1 MASRLLWMHLMDT
14 INMKKLII
22 VGASGFGREVIQ
34 WVEDINAV
42 KPEWEILGFID
53 DNPNAL
59 DGWRCDYRII
69 GSIDEWQPKDDEF
82 FACAIALPNVKCAVV
97 TSLLERGAKFATLIH
112 PTALVNK
119 YTQIGEGVIIT
130 PRSSATADTKIGNF
144 VTILGS
150 GIGHDASIG
159 DYSTLSGRCSI
170 NGHVEVGK
178 MVYIACGVSV
188 APSRKIGDGAFVGIG
203 SVVVTNVKAG
213 TKVFG
218 NPAKK
223 VVF

>member
-1 MASRLLWMHLMDT
+1 MVSRPQWKHLMDI

-22 VGASGFGREVIQ
+22 VGASGFGREVVQ

-42 KPEWEILGFID
+42 KPEWAILGFLD

-59 DGWRCDYRII
+59 DGCSCDYQII
-69 GSIDEWQPKDDEF
+69 GAIKEWQPKEDEF
-82 FACAIALPNVKCAVV
+82 FACAIAIPEVKYAVV

-119 YTQIGEGVIIT
+119 YAQIGEGVIIT
-130 PRSSATADTKIGNF
+130 PRSSVTADTKIGNF
-144 VTILGS
+144 VSVLGS
-150 GIGHDASIG
+150 GIGHDASVG

-170 NGHVEVGK
+170 NGHVQVGK

-188 APSRKIGDGAFVGIG
+188 APSKKIGDGAYVGIG
-203 SVVVTNVKAG
+203 SVIISNVKSG

-223 VVF
+223 VDF

>member
-1 MASRLLWMHLMDT
+1 
-14 INMKKLII
+14 MKKLII
-22 VGASGFGREVIQ
+22 VGASGFGREVVQ

-42 KPEWEILGFID
+42 APEWDIFGFLD

-59 DGWRCDYRII
+59 EGYRCDYQII
-69 GSIDEWQPKDDEF
+69 GSIKDWQPKEDEF
-82 FACAIALPNVKCAVV
+82 FACAIAIPNVKYSVV

-119 YTQIGEGVIIT
+119 YCQIGEGVVMT

-144 VTILGS
+144 VSVLGS
-150 GIGHDASIG
+150 GIGHDASVG
-159 DYSTLSGRCSI
+159 DFSTLSGRCSI
-170 NGHVEVGK
+170 NGHVQVGK

-188 APSRKIGDGAFVGIG
+188 APSKKIGDGAYVGIG
-203 SVVVTNVKAG
+203 SVVISNVKAG

-218 NPAKK
+218 NPAKR
-223 VVF
+223 VDF